1 MRGKLRGNPAFVV
14 ILTEAVADEGSIHIN
29 KNRMLSLQEIQK
41 KIIAFRDARDWKQ
54 FHTPKDL
61 ATGLILEA
69 GEVAEHFL
77 WKDEAEIAEYLKT
90 HKEEIG
96 DEMGDV
102 LNYLLIMAND
112 FGIDLLDAT
121 DKKIDKNA
129 RKYPVE
135 KSKGKH
141 TKYTEL

>member
-1 MRGKLRGNPAFVV
+1 MNL
-14 ILTEAVADEGSIHIN
+14 ED
-29 KNRMLSLQEIQK
+29 IQK
-41 KIIAFRDARDWKQ
+41 KIIAFRNERDWQQ

-61 ATGLILEA
+61 AIGLTLEA

-77 WKDEAEIAEYLKT
+77 WKTEEELKEYIKT

-96 DEMGDV
+96 DEMSDV

-121 DKKIDKNA
+121 DKKIVKNA
-129 RKYPVE
+129 KKYPVE
-135 KSKGKH
+135 KAKGRH

>member
-1 MRGKLRGNPAFVV
+1 M
-14 ILTEAVADEGSIHIN
+14 I
-29 KNRMLSLQEIQK
+29 SLEEVQK

-61 ATGLILEA
+61 ATGLTLEA

-77 WKDEAEIAEYLKT
+77 WKDEAEIIEYLKT

-121 DKKIDKNA
+121 SKKIDKNA
-129 RKYPVE
+129 EKYPVE
-135 KSKGKH
+135 KAKGRH

>member
-1 MRGKLRGNPAFVV
+1 MKENCNLY
-14 ILTEAVADEGSIHIN
+14 L
-29 KNRMLSLQEIQK
+29 NRMSSLEDLQQ
-41 KIIAFRDARDWKQ
+41 KIIAFRDVRDWSQ

-61 ATGLILEA
+61 AIGLSLEA
-69 GEVAEHFL
+69 GEVLEHFL
-77 WKDEAEIAEYLKT
+77 WKTPEEIAEYLKT

-112 FGIDLLDAT
+112 FGIDLIDAT

-129 RKYPVE
+129 EKYPVE
-135 KSKGKH
+135 KSKGRH

>member
-1 MRGKLRGNPAFVV
+1 MNLED
-14 ILTEAVADEGSIHIN
+14 L
-29 KNRMLSLQEIQK
+29 QK

-61 ATGLILEA
+61 ATGLTLEA

-77 WKDEAEIAEYLKT
+77 WKDKAEIDEYIKT

-112 FGIDLLDAT
+112 FGIDLAYAT
-121 DKKIDKNA
+121 DRKIDKNA
-129 RKYPVE
+129 QKYPVE
-135 KSKGKH
+135 KSKGRY

>member
-1 MRGKLRGNPAFVV
+1 MNLED
-14 ILTEAVADEGSIHIN
+14 L
-29 KNRMLSLQEIQK
+29 QK
-41 KIIAFRDARDWKQ
+41 KIIAFRDERDWKQ

-61 ATGLILEA
+61 ATGLTLEA

-77 WKDEAEIAEYLKT
+77 WKDKAEIEEYIKT

-112 FGIDLLDAT
+112 FGIDLAEAT
-121 DKKIDKNA
+121 DKKIDKNDK
-129 RKYPVE
+129 KYPVE
-135 KSKGKH
+135 KAKGRH

>member
-1 MRGKLRGNPAFVV
+1 MNLED
-14 ILTEAVADEGSIHIN
+14 L
-29 KNRMLSLQEIQK
+29 QK

-61 ATGLILEA
+61 ATGLMLEA

-77 WKDEAEIAEYLKT
+77 WKSEEEIKEYVKT
-90 HKEEIG
+90 HKEEIA

-112 FGIDLLDAT
+112 FGIDLAEAT
-121 DKKIDKNA
+121 DKKINKNA
-129 RKYPVE
+129 VKYPVE

>member
-1 MRGKLRGNPAFVV
+1 MFVAYL
-14 ILTEAVADEGSIHIN
+14 IMT
-29 KNRMLSLQEIQK
+29 SLEDLQK

-61 ATGLILEA
+61 ATGLMLEA

-90 HKEEIG
+90 HKEEIA

-112 FGIDLLDAT
+112 FGIDLADAT
-121 DKKIDKNA
+121 SKKIDKTA
-129 RKYPVE
+129 LKYPVE
-135 KSKGKH
+135 KAKGRH

>member
-1 MRGKLRGNPAFVV
+1 MP
-14 ILTEAVADEGSIHIN
+14 
-29 KNRMLSLQEIQK
+29 SLEDLQK
-41 KIIAFRDARDWKQ
+41 KIIAFRNARDWKQ

-61 ATGLILEA
+61 AIGLSLEA
-69 GEVAEHFL
+69 GEVLEHFL
-77 WKDEAEIAEYLKT
+77 WKNPEEISEYLKT
-90 HKEEIG
+90 HKEEIA

-112 FGIDLLDAT
+112 FGIDLVEAT

-129 RKYPVE
+129 KKYPVE
-135 KSKGKH
+135 KARGRH

>member
-1 MRGKLRGNPAFVV
+1 M
-14 ILTEAVADEGSIHIN
+14 S
-29 KNRMLSLQEIQK
+29 SLEDLQQ
-41 KIIAFRDARDWKQ
+41 KIIAFRDVRDWSQ

-61 ATGLILEA
+61 AIGLSLEA
-69 GEVAEHFL
+69 GEVLEHFL
-77 WKDEAEIAEYLKT
+77 WKTPEEIAEYLKT

-112 FGIDLLDAT
+112 FGIDLIDAT

-129 RKYPVE
+129 EKYPVE
-135 KSKGKH
+135 KSKGRH

>member
-1 MRGKLRGNPAFVV
+1 MITL
-14 ILTEAVADEGSIHIN
+14 S
-29 KNRMLSLQEIQK
+29 SLQQ
-41 KIIAFRDARDWKQ
+41 KIIAFRDARDWSQ

-61 ATGLILEA
+61 AIGLSLEA
-69 GEVAEHFL
+69 GEVLEHFL
-77 WKDEAEIAEYLKT
+77 WKNPDEIAEYLKT
-90 HKEEIG
+90 HKEEIA

-121 DKKIDKNA
+121 SKKIDKNVQ
-129 RKYPVE
+129 KYPVE
-135 KSKGKH
+135 KAKGRH

>member
-1 MRGKLRGNPAFVV
+1 MP
-14 ILTEAVADEGSIHIN
+14 
-29 KNRMLSLQEIQK
+29 SLEDLQK
-41 KIIAFRDARDWKQ
+41 KIIAFRDERDWKQ

-61 ATGLILEA
+61 GTGLMLEA

-77 WKDEAEIAEYLKT
+77 WKDQAEIEEYLKT

-112 FGIDLLDAT
+112 FGIDLAEAT
-121 DKKIDKNA
+121 SKKIDKNA
-129 RKYPVE
+129 QKYPVE
-135 KSKGKH
+135 KAKGRH

>member
-1 MRGKLRGNPAFVV
+1 MP
-14 ILTEAVADEGSIHIN
+14 
-29 KNRMLSLQEIQK
+29 SLEEIQK
-41 KIIAFRDARDWKQ
+41 KIIAFREARDWKQ
-54 FHTPKDL
+54 FHTPKNL
-61 ATGLILEA
+61 AIGLTLEA
-69 GEVAEHFL
+69 GEFAEQFL
-77 WKDEAEIAEYLKT
+77 WKNEDEIAEYIKT

-112 FGIDLLDAT
+112 FGIDLLEAT

-129 RKYPVE
+129 QKYPVE